1 MDATVDRGSAPLI
14 ALRTLGLVV
23 AVGAAACGRSG
34 SDASSGPVRRIV
46 TTTPSATEIVAAAAG
61 ASLLVGVDRFS
72 TYPPEVKKL
81 PVVGD
86 FVSPS
91 VEAILQLHPDLVV
104 LDAVQVRTA
113 EALRAG
119 GVRTLVLEMHT
130 VEDVLDGLTQTGHA
144 VGATDR
150 AAHTR
155 ARLQG
160 AIARARSHGLSR
172 VRRPRVLLVVDREI
186 GALRSIVASGP
197 GSYLDELVTLLGG
210 ENVLGGSAVRYP
222 KISPEIV
229 IEAAPDVILDA
240 THTDDPD
247 AAQRDWSALA
257 AVPAVARR
265 RVHMIGGE
273 GAGYYVSPGP
283 RFDLALAGL
292 EPLLD

>member
-1 MDATVDRGSAPLI
+1 VDRSVDRGSARLI
-14 ALRTLGLVV
+14 AIRTLVAVV
-23 AVGAAACGRSG
+23 AAAAGCERSDPG
-34 SDASSGPVRRIV
+34 APSGPVRRVV

-61 ASLLVGVDRFS
+61 HRVLVGVDRFS
-72 TYPPEVKKL
+72 TYPPEVKGL

-91 VEAILQLHPDLVV
+91 IEAILQLQPDLVV

-119 GVRTLVLEMHT
+119 GVRTLVLDMHT
-130 VEDVLDGLTQTGHA
+130 IDDVLDGLTE
-144 VGATDR
+144 VGR
-150 AAHTR
+150 ALGAADQAARTR
-155 ARLQG
+155 ARLESS
-160 AIARARSHGLSR
+160 ITRARSRGASR
-172 VRRPRVLLVVDREI
+172 ARRPRVLLVVDREI
-186 GALRSIVASGP
+186 GALRGLVASGP
-197 GSYLDELVTLLGG
+197 GSYLDQLVTLLGG
-210 ENVLGGSAVRYP
+210 ENVLAGSAVRYP
-222 KISPEIV
+222 KISPETV
-229 IEAAPDVILDA
+229 IESAPDVILDA

-247 AAQRDWSALA
+247 AALRDWSPLS

-283 RFDLALAGL
+283 RFDQALSGL